1 MFSEVMGVSKE
12 TVLGRGSVGNLSRR
26 FDACVTKETRELIQ
40 FRETLIGFH
49 ANRIQWEGMKISL

>member
-1 MFSEVMGVSKE
+1 MGVSRE
-12 TVLGRGSVGNLSRR
+12 TVFGRGSVGIFNEG

-49 ANRIQWEGMKISL
+49 ANRIQWEGMRISL